1 MSTAYEE
8 SGRIRQ
14 KQRTRTELIE
24 AARRI
29 IAEGGTPPTVA
40 EAASAASISRTTA
53 YRYFTNQRELLA
65 AAHPETELA
74 SLLPEDIGDD
84 PAVRLAAAIDAFVE
98 TVLATE
104 VQQRT
109 MLRLSLEAG
118 TTPGQLPLRKGR
130 AIGWFEDAL
139 SPLLGKLG
147 PAGVHRLAIGV
158 RSAVGIE
165 SLVWLVD
172 VAGLTREEATAVM
185 QSSARAMVH
194 EATRAR

>member
-40 EAASAASISRTTA
+40 QAASAASIPRPTA
-53 YRYFTNQRELLA
+53 YRYFTNQHDLLA
-65 AAHPETELA
+65 AAHPETERA
-74 SLLPEDIGDD
+74 SLLPEDIGED
-84 PAVRLAAAIDAFVE
+84 PAVRLAAAIEAFVE

-118 TTPGQLPLRKGR
+118 TTAGQLPLRKGR
-130 AIGWFEDAL
+130 AIGWFEEAL
-139 SPLLGKLG
+139 SPLLGRLG
-147 PAGVHRLAIGV
+147 ADGVHRLAVGV

-165 SLVWLVD
+165 SLVWLPGRGGRFS
-172 VAGLTREEATAVM
+172 AGGPRGG
-185 QSSARAMVH
+185 
-194 EATRAR
+194 